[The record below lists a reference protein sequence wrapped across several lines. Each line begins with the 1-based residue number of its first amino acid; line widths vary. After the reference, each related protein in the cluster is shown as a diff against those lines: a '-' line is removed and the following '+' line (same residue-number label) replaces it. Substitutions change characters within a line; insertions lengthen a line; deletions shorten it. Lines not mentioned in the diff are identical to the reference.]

1 VHSHIKAYY
10 GCYETTKNGSLHI
23 HSLLWFDDSPYPNT
37 LAQMLFDNEGFQKH
51 MIDYINNITIKNMEQ
66 NNSTSK
72 IKHVN
77 DEIQHIHP
85 CTTRPL
91 DTCMNA
97 FDKLFQNDVCILMNV
112 CNQHVCNPTYY
123 KTNVHT

>member
-1 VHSHIKAYY
+1 
-10 GCYETTKNGSLHI
+10 
-23 HSLLWFDDSPYPNT
+23 
-37 LAQMLFDNEGFQKH
+37 MLCDNEGFQKH
-51 MIDYINNITIKNMEQ
+51 MIDYLNNIIIKNMEQ
-66 NNSTSK
+66 NKSTSK
-72 IKHVN
+72 ITHVN

-123 KTNVHT
+123 KTNVHTLKKLCGYNSP